1 MDKKKA
7 LILYGSPH
15 KSGHTK
21 KALDEI
27 IVTLQNEF
35 EFTFI
40 DAFKIKVAPCVDCGS
55 CKTQE
60 SCISADFAD
69 IDAAIRACEL
79 IIIATPIYNLSFP
92 APLKAIFDRTQ
103 LYFNMKVHLKK
114 NPFKQQKSA
123 ILLATYGARDQN
135 CKEIL
140 LKQLQLFLTLIN
152 ARLIKSVFVSNTD
165 ASPPTTDRT

>member
-1 MDKKKA
+1 MNKKKA

-15 KSGHTK
+15 KNGHTK

-27 IVTLQNEF
+27 IVNLQNKF

-40 DAFKIKVAPCVDCGS
+40 NAFTAKVTPCIDCGS

-103 LYFNMKVHLKK
+103 IYFNMKVHLKK

-123 ILLATYGARDQN
+123 ILLATYGAREPD
-135 CKEIL
+135 CEEIL

-165 ASPPTTDRT
+165 ASPPTIDRT